1 MTGQIRLVQVPRPME
16 AEMRMDQLT
25 TKFQLALADAQSI
38 AVDRDHQFIEPAH
51 VLLALLD
58 GEGSAIPNL
67 LVRAE
72 VHLEVLQGELDRIL
86 HELPAVSGI
95 VGDRR
100 ISATLDRV
108 LNRSLKLARKRHHK
122 YISSELFLLA
132 TMLDGKDS
140 AASLTNQVRR
150 SDLWRHQLQQSVGQ
164 MQLMTQMRR
173 KIVRHW
179 RSTPLI

>member
-72 VHLEVLQGELDRIL
+72 VHLEVLRGELDL
-86 HELPAVSGI
+86 
-95 VGDRR
+95 
-100 ISATLDRV
+100 
-108 LNRSLKLARKRHHK
+108 SLIH
-122 YISSELFLLA
+122 I
-132 TMLDGKDS
+132 
-140 AASLTNQVRR
+140 
-150 SDLWRHQLQQSVGQ
+150 
-164 MQLMTQMRR
+164 
-173 KIVRHW
+173 
-179 RSTPLI
+179 